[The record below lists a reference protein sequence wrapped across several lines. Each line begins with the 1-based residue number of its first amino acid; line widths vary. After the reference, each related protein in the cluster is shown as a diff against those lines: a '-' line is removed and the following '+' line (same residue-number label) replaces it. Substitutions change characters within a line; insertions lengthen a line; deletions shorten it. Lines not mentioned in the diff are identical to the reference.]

1 MTKDQKYKSEIPL
14 YVNLETKNANNHVVL
29 AKISMAKN
37 ITDNLTLIWIKLQN
51 YLLLESCNN
60 MRFFASF
67 LILIHVIYL
76 PISLG
81 IIENFNQIIYESIV
95 KNIIQ

>member
-29 AKISMAKN
+29 AQISMAKN
-37 ITDNLTLIWIKLQN
+37 ITDNLTLMWIKLQN

-67 LILIHVIYL
+67 F
-76 PISLG
+76 
-81 IIENFNQIIYESIV
+81 NFNSCY
-95 KNIIQ
+95 